1 MLTTEMMKRLGLAV
15 LGYSLP
21 ETSTLRGLLQD
32 ARKGLLATVVMGV
45 LIAAM
50 LLLFCFGF
58 YQFLLSEGVS
68 VGISLSISLF
78 ILSLLTF
85 IAGLMANKH
94 VSRLEQTKEKLSP
107 FEGEQ
112 SITRLIDT
120 DLLLKEFLAGFN
132 QTEDRSFT
140 PKAVR
145 SKERDWL

>member
-21 ETSTLRGLLQD
+21 ETSTLRDLLQD

-58 YQFLLSEGVS
+58 YSFLMSEGVS
-68 VGISLSISLF
+68 VGLSLTISLF
-78 ILSLLTF
+78 VLSLLTF

-94 VSRLEQTKEKLSP
+94 LARLEQTKEKLSP

-112 SITRLIDT
+112 SITRLIDA
-120 DLLLKEFLAGFN
+120 DLLLREFLAGFN
-132 QTEDRSFT
+132 QTDKDPAPSRD
-140 PKAVR
+140 AR

>member
-21 ETSTLRGLLQD
+21 ETSTLRDLLQD

-58 YQFLLSEGVS
+58 YSFLMSEGVS
-68 VGISLSISLF
+68 VGLSLTISLF

-94 VSRLEQTKEKLSP
+94 LARLEQTKEKLSP

-112 SITRLIDT
+112 SITRLIDA
-120 DLLLKEFLAGFN
+120 DLLLREFLAGFN
-132 QTEDRSFT
+132 QTDKHPAPSRD
-140 PKAVR
+140 AR